1 MTTDTSERTSA
12 VLRRSFQV
20 APELGRGLWWTL
32 LLAILGAALQLVVPI
47 TIQQIIDNEI
57 LNTSGTDT
65 TAAFRLGAVALIAV
79 GLAMAAR
86 WISLRRLVRSAAA
99 GLAQLRIKTF
109 EHLHAMSML
118 DLQAERRGALVARVT
133 SDVETIQQ
141 FMEWGGVGMI
151 LGSAQVALAMTA
163 MLVYQW
169 QLALVVLVGVVVYTI
184 LIVVFQ
190 RVLSRAHD
198 RVRERVSDSLAATGE
213 AISGIS
219 TVRAYGMEEIVIEKV
234 DDTLDR
240 QFAAEVRTAVLAS
253 SLFSS
258 AELFAGVLTALVVGV
273 GVVYGG
279 RWGMSAGTL
288 VAFLFL
294 VNLLIEPIQRLVE
307 TVDQAQSAGAGL
319 RKILG
324 VIDAPISITDPPD
337 GVDLPEAAL
346 SVSFRNVTF
355 SYPGS
360 PEVIRDVSIEI
371 HPGERVAVVGETGS
385 GKTTFA
391 KLATRLLVPDRGTV
405 SIDGI
410 DIDGISIDS
419 LRRSVSYV
427 PQEGFLFHGT
437 VADNVRYGRPGVDDA
452 AVRDAFGDLG
462 LLEWLDGLPN
472 GVRSEVGERGG
483 NLSAGERQLVAITRA
498 WIATPNILVLDEAT
512 SAVDPAL
519 EVQIRRAIE
528 FLTTGRTSLTIAHRL
543 STAEASDRIL
553 VFHEGVIVEDGRHV
567 DLIDAAGTY
576 AAMHADW
583 EGTTTPV
590 TGDGGGSEATET
602 GRTI

>member
-1 MTTDTSERTSA
+1 MTTGASERTSA
-12 VLRRSFQV
+12 VLRRSFRV
-20 APELGRGLWWTL
+20 APELGKGLWWTL
-32 LLAILGAALQLVVPI
+32 ALAVLGAALQLVVPV

-57 LNTSGTDT
+57 LGAASADTS
-65 TAAFRLGAVALIAV
+65 AVLRLGIVALIAV
-79 GLAMAAR
+79 GFAMAAR
-86 WISLRRLVRSAAA
+86 WISLQRLVRSAAA

-118 DLQAERRGALVARVT
+118 DLQTERRGALVARVT

-151 LGSAQVALAMTA
+151 LGSAQVTLAVIA

-169 QLALVVLVGVVVYTI
+169 QLALVVLVGVVLYTV

-219 TVRAYGMEEIVIEKV
+219 TVRAYGMEEVVIERV
-234 DDTLDR
+234 DDTLDQ

-253 SLFSS
+253 ALFSS
-258 AELFAGVLTALVVGV
+258 AELFAGVLTALVIGV
-273 GVVYGG
+273 GVVYGSA
-279 RWGMSAGTL
+279 WGMSAGTL

-294 VNLLIEPIQRLVE
+294 VNLLVEPIQRLVE
-307 TVDQAQSAGAGL
+307 TIDQAQSAGAGL

-324 VIDAPISITDPPD
+324 VIDAPVSIPDPPD
-337 GVDLPEAAL
+337 GVTLPEAAL
-346 SVSFRNVTF
+346 GISFQQVTF
-355 SYPGS
+355 SYPGG
-360 PEVIRDVSIEI
+360 PKVIREVSVDIQ
-371 HPGERVAVVGETGS
+371 PGERVAVVGETGS

-391 KLATRLLVPDRGTV
+391 KLATRLLVPARGTIA
-405 SIDGI
+405 IDGI
-410 DIDGISIDS
+410 DIDHISVDS
-419 LRRSVSYV
+419 LRCNVAYV

-452 AVRDAFGDLG
+452 TVRRAFGDLG
-462 LLEWLDGLPN
+462 LLDWLDGLPD

-498 WIATPNILVLDEAT
+498 WIANPSVLVLDEAT

-528 FLTTGRTSLTIAHRL
+528 FLTSGRTSITIAHRL

-553 VFHEGVIVEDGRHV
+553 VFHEGAIVEDGRHG
-567 DLIDAAGTY
+567 DLIGAAGLY

-583 EGTTTPV
+583 EGTTAST
-590 TGDGGGSEATET
+590 
-602 GRTI
+602 

>member
-1 MTTDTSERTSA
+1 MTVGSRERTSA
-12 VLRRSFQV
+12 TLRRSFEV
-20 APELGRGLWWTL
+20 APELGRGLWLTL
-32 LLAILGAALQLVVPI
+32 ALAVLGTALQLVVPI
-47 TIQQIIDNEI
+47 VLQQIIDNEI
-57 LNTSGTDT
+57 LGAASADTD
-65 TAAFRLGAVALIAV
+65 AVLRLGVLAAVAV
-79 GLAMAAR
+79 GAAMIAR
-86 WISLRRLVRSAAA
+86 WISLTRLVRSAAR

-109 EHLHAMSML
+109 GHLHDMSML

-151 LGSAQVALAMTA
+151 LGSAQVTLAMAA

-169 QLALVVLVGVVVYTI
+169 QLALVVFGGVVVYTI

-198 RVRERVSDSLAATGE
+198 SVRERVSDSMAATGE

-219 TVRAYGMEEIVIEKV
+219 TVRAYGMEEVVIHKV
-234 DDTLDR
+234 DETLDR

-258 AELFAGVLTALVVGV
+258 AELFAGVLTAVVVGA
-273 GVVYGG
+273 GVLLGG
-279 RWGMSAGTL
+279 GWGMSAGTL

-307 TVDQAQSAGAGL
+307 TIDQAQSAGAGL

-324 VIDAPISITDPPD
+324 VIDTPVSIVDPPD
-337 GVDLPEAAL
+337 GVALPDAAL
-346 SVSFRNVTF
+346 GIRFDHVTF
-355 SYPGS
+355 AYPGG
-360 PEVIRDVSIEI
+360 PEIIKDVSVDIQ
-371 HPGERVAVVGETGS
+371 PGERVAVVGETGS

-391 KLATRLLVPDRGTV
+391 KLATRLLVPDSGEIFVDTTQ
-405 SIDGI
+405 IGL
-410 DIDGISIDS
+410 ISTAS
-419 LRRSVSYV
+419 LRQSVAYV

-437 VADNVRYGRPGVDDA
+437 VADNVRYGRPGVPDDVVRA
-452 AVRDAFGDLG
+452 AFADLG
-462 LLEWLDGLPN
+462 LLDWLDGLPG

-498 WIATPNILVLDEAT
+498 WIANPSVLVLDEAT

-528 FLTTGRTSLTIAHRL
+528 FLTHGRTSVTIAHRL
-543 STAEASDRIL
+543 STAEASDRVL
-553 VFHEGVIVEDGRHV
+553 VFDAGAIVEDGHHTELV
-567 DLIDAAGTY
+567 GAAGVY

-583 EGTTTPV
+583 EGTTA
-590 TGDGGGSEATET
+590 SA
-602 GRTI
+602 